1 MIKINIAIC
10 DDNELVLD
18 ELHTIGKRWA
28 KSSNKKCEF
37 ILFTAPQEL
46 LASQIKFDALFLD
59 IEMPGKD
66 GFKVARMFRNSYQDL
81 PIIFITSHCEMI
93 QEAFKVHAF
102 RYIYKPI
109 NEAEIMECLGD
120 LLIELSSKQGFLF
133 KDRLILNRD
142 ILYIESLGDGS
153 VIHLTGEDIINKQSL
168 KYWNEFLCDQFCKC
182 HKSYIVNL
190 QRIKQLTDK
199 NVILADDETVPISVR
214 KKSTVKNCYFDYVVK
229 NAKCL

>member
-66 GFKVARMFRNSYQDL
+66 GFEVARMFRNSYQDL

-168 KYWNEFLCDQFCKC
+168 KYWNEFFCDQFCKC

>member
-10 DDNELVLD
+10 DDNELVT
-18 ELHTIGKRWA
+18 EKLHTIGKHWA
-28 KSSNKKCEF
+28 KSNNKKCDF
-37 ILFTAPQEL
+37 ILFTDPQEL
-46 LASQIKFDALFLD
+46 LGSKIKFDALFLD

-66 GFKVARMFRNSYQDL
+66 GFEVARIFRNEYKDL

-109 NEAEIMECLGD
+109 NEAEITECLCD
-120 LLIELSSKQGFLF
+120 LLKELSSKQGFLF
-133 KDRLILNRD
+133 DNRLILNRD

-153 VIHLTGEDIINKQSL
+153 VIHLTDEDIINKRSL

-190 QRIKQLTDK
+190 QMVKQLTDK
-199 NVILADDETVPISVR
+199 NLILADNETVPISVR
-214 KKSTVKNCYFDYVVK
+214 KRTTVKNCYFDYIVK